1 MPPLVVAI
9 LLLLFAYLIGA
20 IPFGYLIG
28 RLSGVNLFEAGS
40 GNIGA
45 TNAARVLG
53 RRVGVAVFV
62 LDFLKGVVPV
72 AAIVPIAQS
81 LASGAER
88 ALGPPDV
95 LRVGAAALAFLG
107 HLFPVYLGFRGGKGI
122 ATGAGTV
129 FVLAPG
135 PATFAVLTWIVV
147 LFASRVSLASLA
159 AVIKTWWCLPDF
171 HASFGNRKPSR
182 SLFIRRSVPVF
193 RNTLMSRPRRNRTG
207 SENS

>member
-1 MPPLVVAI
+1 MPPIGVAV
-9 LLLLFAYLIGA
+9 LLLLTAYLIGA

-28 RLSGVNLFEAGS
+28 RVRGVNLFEAGS

-53 RRVGVAVFV
+53 ARAGALVFL
-62 LDFLKGVVPV
+62 LDFLKGAVPV
-72 AAIVPIAQS
+72 AVIVPVARA
-81 LASGAER
+81 LASGAET

-107 HLFPVYLGFRGGKGI
+107 HLYPVYLGFRGGKGV

-135 PATFAVLTWIVV
+135 PAALAVLTWVVV
-147 LFASRVSLASLA
+147 LFVSRIVSLASMA
-159 AVIKTWWCLPDF
+159 AVTMLVIARL
-171 HASFGNRKPSR
+171 
-182 SLFIRRSVPVF
+182 V
-193 RNTLMSRPRRNRTG
+193 
-207 SENS
+207 